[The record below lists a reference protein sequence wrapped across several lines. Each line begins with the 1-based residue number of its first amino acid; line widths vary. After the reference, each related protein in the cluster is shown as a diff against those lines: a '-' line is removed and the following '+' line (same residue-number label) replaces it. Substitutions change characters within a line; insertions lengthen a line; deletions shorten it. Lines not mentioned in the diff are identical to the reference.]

1 MTPDELR
8 ALADAAT
15 PGPWA
20 YEMIDRGEAQVG
32 LVWDD
37 DDQPIAGQIGPDDG
51 TVVEHVAEITN
62 NRDAALIALAPVL
75 ARDHAALRD
84 WAERAAEGIERAE
97 YWAGKIVV
105 PTERSPQREEWR
117 ALLSEWDAMKER
129 P

>member
-1 MTPDELR
+1 MTPDEAIETLR
-8 ALADAAT
+8 
-15 PGPWA
+15 
-20 YEMIDRGEAQVG
+20 EA
-32 LVWDD
+32 
-37 DDQPIAGQIGPDDG
+37 IGPRDLTHLG
-51 TVVEHVAEITN
+51 PTSGWAQHAETLH
-62 NRDAALIALAPVL
+62 RERHEALDRMASL
-75 ARDHAALRD
+75 ARDHADLLD

>member
-75 ARDHAALRD
+75 AREVADLRD
-84 WAERAAEGIERAE
+84 WAERSAE
-97 YWAGKIVV
+97 
-105 PTERSPQREEWR
+105 TLQRLKDGEWVDVDP
-117 ALLSEWDAMKER
+117 LLAEWDAMKER